1 MIKVNHIYSLDE
13 IFAAVL
19 PLLKKYH
26 AERAILFGSYARGT
40 ATENSDVDLII
51 DTSGTEI
58 KSLLGLAAVYC
69 ELEEALKKS
78 IDLVTLSSLEQRSQM
93 PSELS
98 FRANLEKERVNIYD
112 VA

>member
-1 MIKVNHIYSLDE
+1 MIYSIEQIQKL
-13 IFAAVL
+13 ITPIA
-19 PLLKKYH
+19 KKYGLKSVF
-26 AERAILFGSYARGT
+26 LFGSYARGT

-98 FRANLEKERVNIYD
+98 FRSNLEKERVNIYD

>member
-1 MIKVNHIYSLDE
+1 MVYSIEQIQKL
-13 IFAAVL
+13 ITPIA
-19 PLLKKYH
+19 KKYGLKSVF
-26 AERAILFGSYARGT
+26 LFGSYARGT
-40 ATENSDVDLII
+40 ATENSDIDLII

-93 PSELS
+93 PSDLS

>member
-1 MIKVNHIYSLDE
+1 MVYSIEQIQKL
-13 IFAAVL
+13 ITPIA
-19 PLLKKYH
+19 KKYGLKSVF
-26 AERAILFGSYARGT
+26 LFGSYARGT

-69 ELEEALKKS
+69 ELEEVLTKS

>member
-1 MIKVNHIYSLDE
+1 MVYSIEQIQKL
-13 IFAAVL
+13 ITPIA
-19 PLLKKYH
+19 KKYGLKSVF
-26 AERAILFGSYARGT
+26 LFGSYARGT

-112 VA
+112 VT

>member
-1 MIKVNHIYSLDE
+1 MVYSIEQIQKL
-13 IFAAVL
+13 ITPIA
-19 PLLKKYH
+19 KKY
-26 AERAILFGSYARGT
+26 RLKSVFLFGSYARGT

>member
-1 MIKVNHIYSLDE
+1 MVYSIEQIQKL
-13 IFAAVL
+13 ITPIA
-19 PLLKKYH
+19 KKYGLKSVF
-26 AERAILFGSYARGT
+26 LFGSYARGT
-40 ATENSDVDLII
+40 ATENSDIDLII

-78 IDLVTLSSLEQRSQM
+78 IDLLTLSSLEQRSQM

>member
-1 MIKVNHIYSLDE
+1 MVYSIEQIQKL
-13 IFAAVL
+13 ITPIA
-19 PLLKKYH
+19 KKYGLKSVF
-26 AERAILFGSYARGT
+26 LFGSYARGT
-40 ATENSDVDLII
+40 ATENSDIDLII

-112 VA
+112 VT

>member
-1 MIKVNHIYSLDE
+1 MVYSIEQIQKLITHI
-13 IFAAVL
+13 A
-19 PLLKKYH
+19 KKYGLKSVF
-26 AERAILFGSYARGT
+26 LFGSYARGT

>member
-1 MIKVNHIYSLDE
+1 MVYSIEQIQKL
-13 IFAAVL
+13 ITPIA
-19 PLLKKYH
+19 KKYGLKSVF
-26 AERAILFGSYARGT
+26 LFGSYARGT
-40 ATENSDVDLII
+40 ATENSDIDFII

>member
-1 MIKVNHIYSLDE
+1 MVYSIEQIQKL
-13 IFAAVL
+13 ITPIA
-19 PLLKKYH
+19 KKYGLKSVF
-26 AERAILFGSYARGT
+26 LFGSYARGT
-40 ATENSDVDLII
+40 ATENSDVDFII

>member
-1 MIKVNHIYSLDE
+1 MVYSIEQIQKL
-13 IFAAVL
+13 ITPIA
-19 PLLKKYH
+19 KKYGLKSVF
-26 AERAILFGSYARGT
+26 LFGSYARGT
-40 ATENSDVDLII
+40 ATENSDIDLII

>member
-1 MIKVNHIYSLDE
+1 MVYSIEQIQKL
-13 IFAAVL
+13 ITPIA
-19 PLLKKYH
+19 KKYGLKSVF
-26 AERAILFGSYARGT
+26 LFGSYARGT

-93 PSELS
+93 PSDLS

>member
-1 MIKVNHIYSLDE
+1 MVYSIEQIQKL
-13 IFAAVL
+13 ITPIA
-19 PLLKKYH
+19 KKYGLKSVF
-26 AERAILFGSYARGT
+26 LFGSYARGT

-69 ELEEALKKS
+69 ELEEVLKKS

>member
-1 MIKVNHIYSLDE
+1 MVYSIEQIQKL
-13 IFAAVL
+13 ITPIA
-19 PLLKKYH
+19 KKYGLKSVF
-26 AERAILFGSYARGT
+26 LFGSYARGT
-40 ATENSDVDLII
+40 ATENSDIDLII

-93 PSELS
+93 PSELR

>member
-1 MIKVNHIYSLDE
+1 MVYSIEQIQKL
-13 IFAAVL
+13 ITPIA
-19 PLLKKYH
+19 KKYGLKSVF
-26 AERAILFGSYARGT
+26 LFGSYARGT

>member
-1 MIKVNHIYSLDE
+1 MVYSIEQIQKL
-13 IFAAVL
+13 ITPIA
-19 PLLKKYH
+19 KKYGLKSVF
-26 AERAILFGSYARGT
+26 LFGSYARGT

-51 DTSGTEI
+51 DTSGTDI

>member
-1 MIKVNHIYSLDE
+1 MVYSIEQIQKL
-13 IFAAVL
+13 ITPIA
-19 PLLKKYH
+19 KKYGLKSVF
-26 AERAILFGSYARGT
+26 LFGSYARGT
-40 ATENSDVDLII
+40 ATENSDVDFII

-98 FRANLEKERVNIYD
+98 FRANLEKDRVNIYD

>member
-1 MIKVNHIYSLDE
+1 MVYSIEQIQKL
-13 IFAAVL
+13 ITPIA
-19 PLLKKYH
+19 KKYGLKSVF
-26 AERAILFGSYARGT
+26 LFGSYARGT
-40 ATENSDVDLII
+40 ATENSDIDLIT

-58 KSLLGLAAVYC
+58 KTLLGLAAVYC